1 MFPLFITLLGAAFAQ
16 DSETKAEVRPFHFDG
31 VQMELIVDVERDIYK
46 GSRELASVGWFGC
59 GVFLTHAGYDLNLG
73 FMYTGPTYTQK
84 FKGEKFH
91 LWISPQ
97 VVVAINQF
105 AHGGIGLGPSF
116 WIKVGF
122 MHDRVNLF
130 AGTDLYFDPTGEEAT
145 RLYGYYALTD
155 APLEWL
161 SYGVQAEVYEQVVIA
176 GPQISFRRGKFT
188 YRIEAY
194 FDQHLA
200 LVRNNMQVSF

>member
-1 MFPLFITLLGAAFAQ
+1 MFQLFIALWGSAFAQ
-16 DSETKAEVRPFHFDG
+16 DSMTEEEARPFHFDG
-31 VQMELIVDVERDIYK
+31 IQMELIVDVERDIHK
-46 GSRELASVGWFGC
+46 GPKELASVGWYGC
-59 GVFLTHAGYDLNLG
+59 GFFLTHPGYDLNLG
-73 FMYTGPTYTQK
+73 FLYTGPTYTQK
-84 FKGEKFH
+84 VEGEKFR

-105 AHGGIGLGPSF
+105 AHGGTGLGPSL
-116 WIKVGF
+116 WIELGF
-122 MHDRVNLF
+122 MHDRVNLL
-130 AGTDLYFDPTGEEAT
+130 AGTDLYFDPTGEEAM
-145 RLYGYYALTD
+145 RLYGYYVLTD
-155 APLEWL
+155 SPLEWL